1 MARTNL
7 DRFRLPVAAGF
18 AAAVAMIPLAGCDRT
33 ESRSK
38 SETTRTT
45 ETPDATKKTTETI
58 EKKTV
63 TDPK

>member
-1 MARTNL
+1 MARSTLN
-7 DRFRLPVAAGF
+7 RFRLPVAAGF
-18 AAAVAMIPLAGCDRT
+18 AAAVAVLPLAGCDQS

-38 SETTRTT
+38 TETTRTT
-45 ETPDATKKTTETI
+45 ETPEGTKKTTETV